1 MSVSIR
7 ILRGISYLGFKAR
20 RNIFNIVL
28 MISLLYF
35 NSLNSIQLIDN
46 RIFFDILLD
55 EVNSF
60 ELNTQGNFY
69 LQTGTETIS
78 LTQKKL
84 KISYLPIK
92 SSFEVQTFEQISH
105 RSFVTDSI
113 MINSWEGEYFQFKKR
128 EVYISQMNFSS
139 QQKAVSFAKSLK
151 IKKYKILQESGQ
163 IMIQGQ
169 SNGKYSLP
177 VQILSDAPI
186 EYSGT
191 KYNGLMSII
200 DSKQSSMRLINTIDM
215 EEYVAGVVPYEIGLE
230 APYEALKAQ
239 AVAARSQ
246 TISKILYN
254 RHNEDGYDLC
264 NNTHCQVYK
273 GLTRQNENTYRAAI
287 ETSNEILTYEN
298 KVIDAVFHS
307 CCGGATEDAKDA
319 WGGDLPYLRHVK
331 DYREDQSDASE
342 EKPYCSQGGKYIG
355 WYDKAYQ
362 WTEIVK
368 KKDIELRLK
377 IGTLQNIEVLKRGKS
392 GRVHKIKFTGSKRS
406 VTLTKELEIRAVFNN
421 AKSSSFYLTERENS
435 YKVSGKGMGHG
446 VGMCQIG
453 AIVQA
458 HIGYSYLDILLFYY
472 QGTQISNH
480 WILEEYIKSGE

>member
-1 MSVSIR
+1 MSEFNIS
-7 ILRGISYLGFKAR
+7 LWGISYLGFKAR
-20 RNIFNIVL
+20 RNIKNIVL
-28 MISLLYF
+28 MISLFYYS
-35 NSLNSIQLIDN
+35 SLFSIQLIDN
-46 RIFFDILLD
+46 RIFFDILID
-55 EVNSF
+55 EKNSL
-60 ELNTQGNFY
+60 ELITQGNFY
-69 LQTGTETIS
+69 LQTNNETIPIQ
-78 LTQKKL
+78 QKKL
-84 KISYLPIK
+84 KMSYVSVQ
-92 SSFEVQTFEQISH
+92 SSFEIQTFEELSH
-105 RSFVTDSI
+105 SSFRTDSI
-113 MINSWEGEYFQFKKR
+113 TINSWEGEYFHFKTRK
-128 EVYISQMNFSS
+128 VFISQKNFSS
-139 QQKAVSFAKSLK
+139 KQKAINFAKSIG

-163 IMIQGQ
+163 VIIQGL
-169 SNGKYSLP
+169 SPSKYSLP
-177 VQILSDAPI
+177 IQVLSDAPI

-215 EEYVAGVVPYEIGLE
+215 EEYVAGVIPYEIGLE

-254 RHNEDGYDLC
+254 RHSEDGYDLC
-264 NNTHCQVYK
+264 NKTHCQVYK

-287 ETSNEILTYEN
+287 ETSNEILTYDN

-331 DYREDQSDASE
+331 DYREDQEDASE
-342 EKPYCSQGGKYIG
+342 EEPYCSQGGKYIA

-368 KKDIELRLK
+368 KKDIGQRLN

-406 VTLTKELEIRAVFNN
+406 VTLTKELDIRAVFNN
-421 AKSSSFYLTERENS
+421 AKSSNFYLTERDNS
-435 YKVSGKGMGHG
+435 YKVNGKGMGHG

-472 QGTQISNH
+472 QGTQITNH